1 MRTNYVF
8 AIVTYTDMDDE
19 EYSVIYIAPELYWN
33 EVLDLQNYKEVNE
46 GELSRFL
53 LTVCGDTL
61 ASWDV
66 IHWYSTG
73 EEDIEELEEL
83 LEGIGMKSSETLR
96 DYAES
101 EIQEFGDQYIA
112 ELY

>member
-1 MRTNYVF
+1 MRISYVF
-8 AIVTYTDMDDE
+8 SIVTYTDMDDE

-33 EVLDLQNYKEVNE
+33 EVKDLQNYKEVNE

-53 LTVCGDTL
+53 LTACGDSL

-66 IHWYSTG
+66 IHWYTTG
-73 EEDIEELEEL
+73 EEDTEQLEDM
-83 LEGIGMKSSETLR
+83 LEGIGMKYSESLR
-96 DYAES
+96 EYAES
-101 EIQEFGDQYIA
+101 EIQEFGDQFIS